1 MRIRDARFG
10 IVNVV
15 IKPEEPPKDPILPG
29 DRETAATAAG
39 SSRGLVNVVSRG
51 MQEALDKAQGRDL
64 SSTCSSPT
72 KVRNVATSDWIWQT
86 LKETVWPGRGQPI
99 WDPTQVA
106 KVLTLWGKAC
116 GVAGVQP
123 TPTMGPEGSGFY
135 SLLSA
140 LSIKIGPDNQHL
152 FVQYADDFAYA
163 TALAEEIRKNPDGT
177 VAAQAARDLAALYPC
192 SEQEENEWAAAAQ
205 AEADRALAEGEKQR
219 AEEERKR
226 QEVLR
231 HNAEAAA
238 YKDAARVWAREYKA
252 WSATKPVES
261 TSMGPALALAAAGF
275 FVGGPVGAA
284 AGGVVGLMAG
294 KSAAGSAPPTAPKPP
309 AWMSFDMQV
318 QILNE
323 AQALI
328 G

>member
-10 IVNVV
+10 IVNVA

-29 DRETAATAAG
+29 DREMAATAAG
-39 SSRGLVNVVSRG
+39 SARGLVNVVSRG
-51 MQEALDKAQGRDL
+51 SQEALDKAQGRNL
-64 SSTCSSPT
+64 SSICSSPT

-106 KVLTLWGKAC
+106 KVLTFWGKAC
-116 GVAGVQP
+116 GLVGVLP
-123 TPTMGPEGSGFY
+123 TPSMGPEGSGFF
-135 SLLSA
+135 SLLAA

-163 TALAEEIRKNPDGT
+163 TALAEEIKKNPDGT
-177 VAAQAARDLAALYPC
+177 VAAQARRDMAQAFPC
-192 SEQEENEWAAAAQ
+192 SAKEEDEWAAAEQ
-205 AEADRALAEGEKQR
+205 AERDRLLAEGEKQR

-238 YKDAARVWAREYKA
+238 YKAQALIWAREYKA
-252 WSATKPVES
+252 WAGQPQPD
-261 TSMGPALALAAAGF
+261 TSMAPALALAAAGF

-284 AGGVVGLMAG
+284 AGGVVGLVAG
-294 KSAAGSAPPTAPKPP
+294 GAKGTPPPVAPTPP
-309 AWMSFDMQV
+309 SWMTFDMRAK
-318 QILNE
+318 ILSE
-323 AQALI
+323 AQAAA
-328 G
+328 